1 MKEQL
6 WTESIFESYNNI
18 GVITRTIDKRVM
30 SLGVNSYK
38 TSNYGQ
44 DYTLSL
50 MDAVIELIEHKKK
63 ALKLKVL
70 AEDTLKN
77 IPLNSAKLIIRR
89 YVDKQTLNTLAFE
102 QQKTIGVI
110 RRALKKA
117 LSQAYQYFC
126 KCGYCVSNLEKEFS
140 TEKWLVGIYERK
152 YQNLKKPN
160 EEDRIFFIPQK
171 SNSSFSVCFS
181 I

>member
-6 WTESIFESYNNI
+6 WTETIFESYNNI
-18 GVITRTIDKRVM
+18 GLITRTIDKRVM

-70 AEDTLKN
+70 TEDTLKN
-77 IPLNSAKLIIRR
+77 IPLDSAKILIRR
-89 YVDKQTLNTLAFE
+89 FIDKQTLKNLALE
-102 QQKTIGVI
+102 QQTTIGI
-110 RRALKKA
+110 MRRALKKA
-117 LSQAYQYFC
+117 LLQAYQYFC
-126 KCGYCVSNLEKEFS
+126 KCGYCVANLEKEFS
-140 TEKWLVGIYERK
+140 TEKWLVGIYEHK
-152 YQNLKKPN
+152 FQNLKKPN
-160 EEDRIFFIPQK
+160 EQDRVFFIPQK